1 MDLVTAQW
9 RKSSYSGTEVDCVEV
24 ALAPDTAAIRD
35 TKNRTGG
42 TLVFPESAFR
52 DLTRLV

>member
-1 MDLVTAQW
+1 MDLVTAHW

-24 ALAPDTAAIRD
+24 AFVPGTVGVRD

-42 TLVFPESAFR
+42 TLTFPESAWR